1 MIGSLTVF
9 YATLTVA
16 LTIPVIAGLFS
27 RKPGVP
33 EALCAIGA
41 GTTAL
46 IAAAMLWE
54 SVPGSL
60 LNPVTLGLVLSSV
73 GFGTVYLARR
83 AMARA

>member
-1 MIGSLTVF
+1 M
-9 YATLTVA
+9 LTVA

-27 RKPGVP
+27 RRPGVP

-46 IAAAMLWE
+46 IAADMLLE

-60 LNPVTLGLVLSSV
+60 LNPVTLGLALSSV
-73 GFGTVYLARR
+73 GFGAAYLARR
-83 AMARA
+83 AMVRP